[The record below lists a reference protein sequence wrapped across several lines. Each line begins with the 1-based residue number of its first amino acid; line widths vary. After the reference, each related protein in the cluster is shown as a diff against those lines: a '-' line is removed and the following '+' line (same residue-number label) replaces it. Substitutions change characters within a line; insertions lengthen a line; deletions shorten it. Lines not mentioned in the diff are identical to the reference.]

1 MQHPFISNLSD
12 KSLED
17 LSTSLTDLTKKL
29 NFAYRMQNGPMIHQL
44 QMVLESY
51 KAEYNKKMDELMKKQ
66 NIKTS
71 VKVEKEGEITSKDS

>member
-1 MQHPFISNLSD
+1 
-12 KSLED
+12 
-17 LSTSLTDLTKKL
+17 
-29 NFAYRMQNGPMIHQL
+29 MIHQL

>member
-44 QMVLESY
+44 QMILESY

-71 VKVEKEGEITSKDS
+71 VKVEKEGEITTKDS